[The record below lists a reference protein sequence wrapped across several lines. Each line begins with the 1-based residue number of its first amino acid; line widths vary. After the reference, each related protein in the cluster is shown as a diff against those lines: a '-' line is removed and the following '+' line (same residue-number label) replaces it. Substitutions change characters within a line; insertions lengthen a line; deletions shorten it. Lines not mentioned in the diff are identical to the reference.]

1 MSQEMNI
8 TIVGSGYVG
17 LVAAACFAELGHKV
31 ICVDNDEAKIAGL
44 CQGKVPIHEE
54 MLPELLAKHTPS
66 KLEFTTDLRVACK
79 NADAIFVAVG
89 TPQDPSGKADL
100 SYIDAVAH
108 EIARNVDGYKVIVEK
123 STVPVFTSD
132 HIARVMARNG
142 VHHSNFDVVSN
153 PEFLREGT
161 AVYDFLMPDRIV
173 VGAETDRSISMLRR
187 VYEPLTSGS
196 YYRGRNSI
204 FTRDPQIKKP
214 QLLVTST
221 KSAELIKHASNAFL
235 AMKISFINGVS
246 NLCEAAGADI
256 DEVAT
261 GIGLDDRIG
270 GKFLRAGIGYGGSC
284 FPKDVAAFR
293 HAAEKLGVSFGLL
306 EETQVMNDLQ
316 IDHFVSKVSDA
327 LWTLRSKRVGV
338 LGLSFKGGT
347 DDLRCSPA
355 VSIVKQLLKE
365 GCQVRA
371 YDPAGMENAKTTLFS
386 GSAMQFVGN
395 PYAAAQDADALLIL
409 TDWKEFAELDLQRLR
424 GCLSYPIVIDG
435 RNLFAPARMA
445 AEGFDY
451 ISMGRV
457 PVLAATASVAPQEA
471 TGLTSVARGQA
482 HVD

>member
-1 MSQEMNI
+1 MSQAMKI

-17 LVAAACFAELGHKV
+17 LVAAACFAELGHEV
-31 ICVDNDEAKIAGL
+31 ICVDNDEAKIARL

-54 MLPELLAKHTPS
+54 MLPELLAKHTPGR
-66 KLEFTTDLRVACK
+66 LQFTTDLRVACR
-79 NADAIFVAVG
+79 NVDAIFVAVG

-132 HIARVMARNG
+132 SIARVMVRHG
-142 VHHSNFDVVSN
+142 VHPSNFDVVSN

-173 VGAETDRSISMLRR
+173 IGAETERSISTLRSI
-187 VYEPLTSGS
+187 YEPLTSGS
-196 YYRGRNSI
+196 YYHRRNAI
-204 FTRDPQIKKP
+204 FTRDPQIKNP
-214 QLLVTST
+214 QLLITST

-261 GIGLDDRIG
+261 GIGMDDRIG
-270 GKFLRAGIGYGGSC
+270 PKFLHAGIGYGGSC

-306 EETQVMNDLQ
+306 EQTQLMNELQ
-316 IDHFVSKVSDA
+316 LDHFVAKISDA
-327 LWTLRSKRVGV
+327 LWTLRNKRLGV

-347 DDLRCSPA
+347 DDLRGSPA
-355 VSIVKQLLKE
+355 VSIVERLLKE
-365 GCQVRA
+365 GCQIRA
-371 YDPAGMENAKTTLFS
+371 YDPAAMEMAKTTLS
-386 GSAMQFVGN
+386 PSAAMQFVGN
-395 PYAAAQDADALLIL
+395 SYAAAQGADALLIL
-409 TDWKEFAELDLQRLR
+409 TDWAEFAELDLQRVRNSLR
-424 GCLSYPIVIDG
+424 YPIVIDG
-435 RNLFAPARMA
+435 RNLFTPVRMA

-457 PVLAATASVAPQEA
+457 PVLAAAGSLAPQKEA
-471 TGLTSVARGQA
+471 ELTAAVWG
-482 HVD
+482 